1 MSRLHLHTRDSRP
14 ACAFPARHLM
24 YFHKMLS
31 EQSCDELF
39 HLIHICCRLE
49 TSDNISLPVNN
60 KFREVPFNVRIIL
73 GQSLFLWDLTHDPT
87 KIYTGRHPCLNPEGM
102 LGSI

>member
-1 MSRLHLHTRDSRP
+1 MGRKIYKLTGTFLGTIFS
-14 ACAFPARHLM
+14 F
-24 YFHKMLS
+24 
-31 EQSCDELF
+31 
-39 HLIHICCRLE
+39 
-49 TSDNISLPVNN
+49 
-60 KFREVPFNVRIIL
+60 L

>member
-1 MSRLHLHTRDSRP
+1 MHV
-14 ACAFPARHLM
+14 
-24 YFHKMLS
+24 S
-31 EQSCDELF
+31 EYEVETKFID
-39 HLIHICCRLE
+39 RLE
-49 TSDNISLPVNN
+49 SIGYEYIDL
-60 KFREVPFNVRIIL
+60 K

>member
-1 MSRLHLHTRDSRP
+1 MST
-14 ACAFPARHLM
+14 
-24 YFHKMLS
+24 
-31 EQSCDELF
+31 ELGKGHVY
-39 HLIHICCRLE
+39 HLIDSNGKTYESTEPGLFGGHRKKKIYGRLDCP
-49 TSDNISLPVNN
+49 SAARYIAKGQYV
-60 KFREVPFNVRIIL
+60 KFRVFL